1 MAKRARINRG
11 SHPEESNLCVE
22 NKVNSIGGNGSRGQ
36 MRIYY
41 PRGVSVFPG
50 RWRASSSRG
59 QLCLSPIFPSRQN
72 PVRLSALLPSTETK
86 INDIPAKLPIFST
99 ALSLFSGRGLTAIKH
114 PTTFLLSRQRASRP
128 EFLAA
133 YSFAYES
140 PPFRRNLVGIF
151 NKRGCWPMFCHVSCV
166 LLSIVLEYD
175 TRNGDSNGAGLV
187 RDEAGKADGA
197 FSALFFVFFAT
208 RDDPVPPSYLS
219 SSSFLPPLEGN
230 SFRS

>member
-1 MAKRARINRG
+1 
-11 SHPEESNLCVE
+11 
-22 NKVNSIGGNGSRGQ
+22 

-140 PPFRRNLVGIF
+140 PPFRWNLVGIF

-175 TRNGDSNGAGLV
+175 TRNGDSNGAGASFETRLGRLMELFPLV
-187 RDEAGKADGA
+187 
-197 FSALFFVFFAT
+197 SLFFSFFSPPGTTLSLIPISPPPPPPFCLRSRVIAF
-208 RDDPVPPSYLS
+208 DPNAH
-219 SSSFLPPLEGN
+219 G
-230 SFRS
+230 